1 MDQLPASPSGKCQV
15 MDGNGIYYVQ
25 KCKNGKICKEGE
37 DFENGKYYGVCID
50 FVLPN
55 FVGDACAANEECI
68 SQNCDGTKCDEP
80 KEACFT
86 DLQCDYGK
94 YCNTNKTS
102 DNILVNLNNNFHLN
116 FDNLFKIKVI
126 EFNENIPY
134 IEKINILTEKE
145 IENILI

>member
-1 MDQLPASPSGKCQV
+1 MNPNWNLL
-15 MDGNGIYYVQ
+15 Q
-25 KCKNGKICKEGE
+25 K
-37 DFENGKYYGVCID
+37 D
-50 FVLPN
+50 
-55 FVGDACAANEECI
+55 
-68 SQNCDGTKCDEP
+68 
-80 KEACFT
+80 
-86 DLQCDYGK
+86 
-94 YCNTNKTS
+94 TNKTS